1 MPRLPAPEDFGM
13 SAPRASR
20 GVTEISPVV
29 GRPDLATGKAMQDIG
44 ALMQQEAE
52 KLDETVAL
60 DALNQ
65 LQNKQL
71 DLTYGDNGFTKVQG
85 KGVIDRKITAEFPTQ
100 LQTEAERLAGTINSP
115 RARAAFEARAG
126 GVMRGFKANVYTHAA
141 KETETYQQQA
151 FQGAVATGV
160 KAAEAG
166 DFAAGVSHV
175 LPVLEA
181 EIARRQLPQDAADD
195 LRRETLGAVYSTGI
209 TKALTDGRPA
219 EAKALLETASP
230 WMTPKQ
236 TEHFGKMVKEQ
247 TSYDKA
253 GQLADYA
260 RASGMTEAE
269 AYTYF
274 RKEAAGDKDTA
285 ETAKGIFGQYRAMQ
299 DRDDA
304 KTLAPLQLTFLEQG
318 GNFAAQAKI
327 IKSPGYINAPE
338 RVQVQI
344 RDYMTSHARAMQSFG
359 RSEEAY
365 WENKKATDPEVLVAF
380 GNIANSPET
389 LVQYDDAQLQV
400 AMLPVLGKVMTS
412 KLLQYK
418 HQVAGEAQKFKIPK
432 DLVEQAMPP
441 ELQKPKTGV
450 QAQQKD
456 RFDGLVTEG
465 LMDWKLANPGKQPD
479 QQQQKEIIAAAA
491 RQISTP
497 GMIFGTNE
505 YPAYAFKPMPNDFI
519 EAAQTKAQASRG
531 RKLTQTELQNLWAT
545 QKDARIK

>member
-1 MPRLPAPEDFGM
+1 MPRLPAPEDYGM
-13 SAPRASR
+13 TSPRPSR
-20 GVTEISPVV
+20 GVTEISPVI

-44 ALMQQEAE
+44 LMMQQEAE

-71 DLTYGDNGFTKVQG
+71 ELTYGDNGYTKVQG

-100 LQTEAERLAGTINSP
+100 LQTEAERLSGTINSNA
-115 RARAAFEARAG
+115 ARQRFQAQASN
-126 GVMRGFKANVYTHAA
+126 VMRGFKANVYGHAA
-141 KETETYQQQA
+141 KETETFQQQA
-151 FQGAVATGV
+151 FQGAVATGI
-160 KAAEAG
+160 KAADAG
-166 DFAAGVSHV
+166 DFAAGISHV

-181 EIARRQLPQDAADD
+181 EIVRRNLDADAADA

-209 TKALTDGRPA
+209 TNALTSGRPSD
-219 EAKALLETASP
+219 AKVLLETASP

-260 RASGMTEAE
+260 RASGLSEAE

-274 RKEAAGDKDTA
+274 RKEAAGDKDTS

-304 KTLAPLQLTFLEQG
+304 KTLAPLQLTFLESG
-318 GNFAAQAKI
+318 GNFAAQSRI
-327 IKSPGYINAPE
+327 IKSPEYIKAPE

-359 RSEEAY
+359 RSEESY
-365 WENKKATDPEVLVAF
+365 WESKKANDPSVLVAF

-412 KLLQYK
+412 KLIQYK

-432 DLVEQAMPP
+432 DIIEQAMPP
-441 ELQKPKTGV
+441 DLQKPKTGV

-479 QQQQKEIIAAAA
+479 KQQQQEIVAGAA
-491 RQISTP
+491 RKVATP

-505 YPAYAFKPMPNDFI
+505 YPAYAFKPVAADF
-519 EAAQTKAQASRG
+519 EQQVQDKMLREKGRRATQA
-531 RKLTQTELQNLWAT
+531 EIQNLWAL

>member
-1 MPRLPAPEDFGM
+1 MAKLPAPEDYGM
-13 SAPRASR
+13 SAPRPSR
-20 GVTEISPVV
+20 SVTEISPTRVA
-29 GRPDLATGKAMQDIG
+29 PDLATGKVLMSFGDMMQ
-44 ALMQQEAE
+44 AEAE

-65 LQNKQL
+65 LQSKQL

-100 LQTEAERLAGTINSP
+100 LQQEVERLQGTIGSAS
-115 RARAAFEARAG
+115 ARAKFQTQANNV
-126 GVMRGFKANVYTHAA
+126 VMGFKRGVYTHAA
-141 KETETYQQQA
+141 KETETFQQQA
-151 FQGAVATGV
+151 FQGAVANGV
-160 KAAEAG
+160 KAAEQGA
-166 DFAAGVSHV
+166 FADGISNV

-181 EIARRQLPQDAADD
+181 EIQRRGLDKDAADA
-195 LRRETLGAVYSTGI
+195 LRRETLGVVYSSGI
-209 TKALTDGRPA
+209 TQALTAGRPA
-219 EAKALLETASP
+219 DAKALLEAASP
-230 WMTPKQ
+230 WMTSKQ
-236 TEHFGKMVKEQ
+236 AEHFGKMVKEQ

-253 GQLADYA
+253 GQLADTA
-260 RASGMTEAE
+260 RAQGMTEAE

-304 KTLAPLQLTFLEQG
+304 KTVAPLQLTFLEQG

-327 IKSPGYINAPE
+327 IKSPEYIRAPE

-344 RDYMTSHARAMQSFG
+344 RDYMTGHARAMQSFG

-365 WENKKATDPEVLVAF
+365 WENKKATDPSVLVAF
-380 GNIANSPET
+380 GNIASSPET

-400 AMLPVLGKVMTS
+400 AMLPVLGKAMTA

-418 HQVAGEAQKFKIPK
+418 HVVAGEAQKFKIPK
-432 DLVEQAMPP
+432 DIVEQAMPP
-441 ELQKPKTGV
+441 ELQKPKTGA

-479 QQQQKEIIAAAA
+479 KQQQLEIIANAG
-491 RQISTP
+491 RKISTP
-497 GMIFGTNE
+497 GFIYGTNE
-505 YPAYAFKPMPNDFI
+505 YPAYQFKPVAADF
-519 EAAQTKAQASRG
+519 EQAVQAKMQREKG
-531 RKLTQTELQNLWAT
+531 RRATQTEIQNLWAL